1 MESRPRGSLIL
12 DGRAYFVW
20 LSASKIKISHREL
33 IVFKFGRNF
42 RPIFQNKTEFV
53 IQKLNVTF
61 QQPEKRP
68 TAKVVSNHL
77 MRLEK
82 KLENLEWW
90 MAPKW
95 KPNAASSQIWLR
107 SHMWLLRR
115 LSPFCQIVLHAVHPF
130 PAQMIKKPT
139 LNHTIPINSTLLN
152 KVNSIDKK

>member
-1 MESRPRGSLIL
+1 MQSKPRGSLIL

-20 LSASKIKISHREL
+20 LSVSKITIRHRVL
-33 IVFKFGRNF
+33 IVFEFGRNF
-42 RPIFQNKTEFV
+42 IKYNFLFK
-53 IQKLNVTF
+53 KLNVTF
-61 QQPEKRP
+61 EQPEKRP